1 MVSHVLLARL
11 DLAQTCLKVTKNL
24 LFSAKMA
31 CFQSFLMKLANFSKL
46 LDKFVQGLD
55 VLKVHERPFKKL
67 QSVWRS
73 TKKVSMLYE
82 QYFLYFF
89 KFENKAITYVLSD
102 RASTFDDHCSSFFK
116 GVFENNVV
124 LCQGVLKFNV

>member
-11 DLAQTCLKVTKNL
+11 DPAQTCLKVTKNL

-73 TKKVSMLYE
+73 TKKVSILYE
-82 QYFLYFF
+82 QYFIYFLRI
-89 KFENKAITYVLSD
+89 KNKATSYVCND
-102 RASTFDDHCSSFFK
+102 RLLTFEAHCK
-116 GVFENNVV
+116 
-124 LCQGVLKFNV
+124 